1 MSTGRNAVSR
11 PQMLRALIA
20 QEAIDI
26 ACDEWKISVFDLKA
40 RNRRRAHVSCAR
52 QIAMYLA
59 HVIGQLSLGEISEA
73 FERDR
78 TTVGYACHIVEDRR
92 DSPIFDRQIETLE
105 MEMRGRIE
113 MLFDRYNLHGAP
125 SSLEIRLARMS
136 LLRA

>member
-1 MSTGRNAVSR
+1 MSTGGNDLSR

-20 QEAIDI
+20 QEAIEI
-26 ACDEWKISVFDLKA
+26 ACDAWKVSVFDLKA
-40 RNRRRAHVSCAR
+40 RNRRRAHVSYAR

-59 HVIGQLSLGEISEA
+59 HVVGQLSLAEISEA

-78 TTVGYACHIVEDRR
+78 TTVGYSCHLVEDRR

-105 MEMRGRIE
+105 IEMRARME
-113 MLFDRYNLHGAP
+113 QLFARYNLHGAP
-125 SSLEIRLARMS
+125 SSTEIRLARMS

>member
-1 MSTGRNAVSR
+1 MLTGMNAVSR
-11 PQMLRALIA
+11 PQMLRGLIA
-20 QEAIDI
+20 QEAIEI
-26 ACDEWKISVFDLKA
+26 ACDAWKVSVFDLKA

-59 HVIGQLSLGEISEA
+59 HVVGQLSLGEISEA

-78 TTVGYACHIVEDRR
+78 TTVGYSCHIVEDRR

-105 MEMRGRIE
+105 MEMRARME
-113 MLFDRYNLHGAP
+113 TLFARYNLHGSP
-125 SSLEIRLARMS
+125 SSLQIRLTRMS